1 MVAPNLVNNQSIAD
15 ANTMP
20 TEGHTTVAQP
30 HTMAAESYTMAAER
44 CNFSKSSLPE
54 GHTKAIRWLHDVVLG
69 ESCVRTKS
77 RRTRDGKKH
86 FSMPPELH
94 SGSDPPISSGCFG
107 SLDISVWWDCEGS
120 HRLWWFF
127 CKSLASGSLSA
138 VKPWIYVLEYQRHSP
153 LQPGSGESI
162 VKYSF
167 IVLHVF
173 NRKWIHEAFVVVVG
187 QKTLSPTM

>member
-30 HTMAAESYTMAAER
+30 HTMAAER

-86 FSMPPELH
+86 FSMPVELH

-107 SLDISVWWDCEGS
+107 SLDISV
-120 HRLWWFF
+120 
-127 CKSLASGSLSA
+127 
-138 VKPWIYVLEYQRHSP
+138 
-153 LQPGSGESI
+153 
-162 VKYSF
+162 
-167 IVLHVF
+167 
-173 NRKWIHEAFVVVVG
+173 
-187 QKTLSPTM
+187 